1 MFAAFPAVF
10 QCTLM
15 AKRRAE
21 DTLLHDPPSK
31 RCYRTLCTSVDMQ
44 LGSMAPAAGGVS
56 PPTLVALLGSRSRKR
71 PCYFED
77 PEEQQQQ
84 EGGTLYRK
92 AAHCDARKHAASAVQ
107 TSGSFQDRRGCSAPT
122 GCKKRPREDCTGP
135 GAVTHK
141 DNEKA
146 DEDSNTE
153 DCTYNSFQYWR
164 VPLPELDLSL
174 LEDAKDS
181 SQKKQ
186 TSKVKDSSFD
196 AMET

>member
-1 MFAAFPAVF
+1 
-10 QCTLM
+10 M

-21 DTLLHDPPSK
+21 DTLLCDSPSK

-44 LGSMAPAAGGVS
+44 LGSVAPAAGGVS
-56 PPTLVALLGSRSRKR
+56 PPSLVALLGGRSRKR

-84 EGGTLYRK
+84 QEGGTLHRK
-92 AAHCDARKHAASAVQ
+92 AAHCDARKHAASAAP
-107 TSGSFQDRRGCSAPT
+107 TSGSFQDRRGCSAPA
-122 GCKKRPREDCTGP
+122 GGKKRPREDCTGP
-135 GAVTHK
+135 GTVTNK
-141 DNEKA
+141 DNERA

-164 VPLPELDLSL
+164 VPLPELDMSL
-174 LEDAKDS
+174 LEDADDS
-181 SQKKQ
+181 SQKRHK
-186 TSKVKDSSFD
+186 TSKVKDSFD